1 MDMSFPFGE
10 VRGAPACPTTNAA
23 GSRSARTPNTALDQ
37 AGGVIPLNTPV
48 VRAERLNDTVE
59 VTWDIAVAGTR
70 PAMDSPQ
77 PSLSH
82 DFSTITGVRP
92 FERRRGALAWRA

>member
-1 MDMSFPFGE
+1 MDMRFPFGE

-23 GSRSARTPNTALDQ
+23 GSRSARTPNTALDR

-59 VTWDIAVAGTR
+59 VTWDIAGVRAR
-70 PAMDSPQ
+70 VAMDSPQ

-82 DFSTITGVRP
+82 DFSTAAGIRP
-92 FERRRGALAWRA
+92 FERRRRALAWRA